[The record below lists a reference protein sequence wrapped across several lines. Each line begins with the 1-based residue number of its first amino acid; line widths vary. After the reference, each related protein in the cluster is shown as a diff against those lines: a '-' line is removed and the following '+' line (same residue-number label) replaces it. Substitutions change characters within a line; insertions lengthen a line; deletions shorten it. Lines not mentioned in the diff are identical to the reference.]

1 MIIYFSGTGNTRHCA
16 EALAQKL
23 GETTFEIKG
32 GMLLAP
38 SLSKLTSNDNR
49 IIWMFPVYSWGIPPV
64 VESFMR
70 RSGLEFSKDT
80 VHHLVLTCGDD
91 IGLTDRQWRKIM
103 TERGFHTG
111 KAFSVIMPNT
121 YVLMK
126 GFDVDS
132 PEVENAK
139 IEAASKRIAEI
150 AAQLTATATS
160 VPESSDVVRGRFA
173 GIKSHIIYPWFVRH
187 AMSPKPFHA
196 SDQCTGCGL
205 CVRSCPLGNITII
218 GKHHPRWSNACA
230 LCLRC
235 YHICPVHA
243 VAYGNKTADKGQYRR
258 FLK

>member
-38 SLSKLTSNDNR
+38 SLSTLTSNDRR
-49 IIWMFPVYSWGIPPV
+49 ILWMFPVYSWGIPPV
-64 VESFMR
+64 VESFTR
-70 RSGLEFSKDT
+70 RTGLEFAKDA

-91 IGLTDRQWRKIM
+91 IGQTDCQWRKIM
-103 TERGFHTG
+103 TERSLRTG

-139 IEAASKRIAEI
+139 IEAASKRIDEI
-150 AAQLTATATS
+150 AAQLAEPSEA
-160 VPESSDVVRGRFA
+160 VDFSDVTRGRFA
-173 GIKSHIIYPWFVRH
+173 GIKSRVIYPWFVRH
-187 AMSPKPFHA
+187 AMSPKPFHPT
-196 SDQCTGCGL
+196 DQCTGCGL
-205 CVRSCPLGNITII
+205 CVRSCPLGNITIT
-218 GKHHPRWSNACA
+218 GNSRPHWSNACA

-243 VAYGNKTADKGQYRR
+243 VAYGDKTADKGQYRR

>member
-23 GETTFEIKG
+23 SETTFEIKG

-38 SLSKLTSNDNR
+38 SLSTLTSNDRR
-49 IIWMFPVYSWGIPPV
+49 ILWMFPVYSWGIPPV
-64 VESFMR
+64 VESFIR
-70 RSGLEFSKDT
+70 RAGLEFAKDA

-91 IGLTDRQWRKIM
+91 IGQTDRQWRKIM
-103 TERGFHTG
+103 TERSLCTG

-139 IEAASKRIAEI
+139 ITASAKRIDEI
-150 AAQLTATATS
+150 AALLAEQSEAG
-160 VPESSDVVRGRFA
+160 EFSDVTRGRFA
-173 GIKSHIIYPWFVRH
+173 GIKSRVIYPWFVRH
-187 AMSPKPFHA
+187 AMSPKPFHPT
-196 SDQCTGCGL
+196 DHCTGCGL
-205 CVRSCPLGNITII
+205 CVHSCPLGNITIT
-218 GKHHPRWSNACA
+218 GNSRPHWSNACA

-235 YHICPVHA
+235 YHMCPVHA
-243 VAYGNKTADKGQYRR
+243 VAYGNKTANKGQYRR